1 MSDYVKLIGEG
12 LGIINKIQ
20 DNVEDALP
28 NRSDLAEGILLENV
42 DLTSTPINH
51 GSRIRCRTELIQI
64 NSPYEVSGAPGP
76 VSLKENHSSLG
87 RLAPLGWN
95 FLSKVTLSAS
105 RRSTAVW
112 IDADGCDP
120 LFAICTNNLNIA

>member
-42 DLTSTPINH
+42 DITSTPINH
-51 GSRIRCRTELIQI
+51 GLGRQALGAIVVKQSDATNPILVTGLSSTAIT
-64 NSPYEVSGAPGP
+64 VSG
-76 VSLKENHSSLG
+76 
-87 RLAPLGWN
+87 
-95 FLSKVTLSAS
+95 SATG
-105 RRSTAVW
+105 TASFWV
-112 IDADGCDP
+112 
-120 LFAICTNNLNIA
+120 F